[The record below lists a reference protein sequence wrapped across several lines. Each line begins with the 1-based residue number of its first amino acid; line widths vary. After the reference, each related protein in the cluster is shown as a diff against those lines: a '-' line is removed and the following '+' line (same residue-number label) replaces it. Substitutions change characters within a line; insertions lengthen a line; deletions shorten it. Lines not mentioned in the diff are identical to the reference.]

1 MRKIIKI
8 TLVLALVLVLAYL
21 LGPSPS
27 KPTYS
32 NLLPELPSSSDSLE
46 KLIAGEE
53 ALHKIKPENE
63 ARIVWANDSLKTP
76 TEYSIVYLH
85 GFTASQMEGD
95 PVHRNLAKKLGANL
109 YLSRLAEHGIDTVDV
124 MVNLTAEAYWESAK
138 KALAIGKKLG
148 KKVILMGTSTGGTNA
163 LQLAATYPDDVAALM
178 LLSPNIAIN
187 DPNAPLLNN
196 PWGLQIARAVKG
208 SKYITTPDQR
218 PVFKKYW
225 YSYYRLEAVVA
236 LQEMIET
243 TMTPETFGKIHQP
256 VALLYYYKDETH
268 QDPVVKVS
276 AMKTMIE
283 QLGTPANLKF
293 DQPLPKTGEHVI
305 GSPIKSKDV
314 AGVEQALDSFCTSIL
329 KLSFVH

>member
-1 MRKIIKI
+1 MRKILKT
-8 TLVLALVLVLAYL
+8 TLVLALVLVTVYF

-27 KPTYS
+27 KPLY
-32 NLLPELPSSSDSLE
+32 NMQLMELPSTSDSLE
-46 KLIAGEE
+46 QLIASEE
-53 ALHKIKPENE
+53 ALHTIKPENE
-63 ARIVWANDSLKTP
+63 ARIVWANDSLKSITD
-76 TEYSIVYLH
+76 YAIVYLH

-95 PVHRNLAKKLGANL
+95 PVHRNLARKLRANL
-109 YLSRLAEHGIDTVDV
+109 YLSRLSEHGIDTVDA
-124 MVNLTAEAYWESAK
+124 MLNLTADSYWESAK

-163 LQLAATYPDDVAALM
+163 LQLAAAYPNDVAALI

-196 PWGLQIARAVKG
+196 PWGLQIARMVKG

-218 PVFKKYW
+218 AIFKKYW

-236 LQEMIET
+236 LQEMLET
-243 TMTPETFGKIHQP
+243 SMNAETFGKIHQP
-256 VALLYYYKDETH
+256 VALLYYYKDDAH

-276 AMKTMIE
+276 AMKTMMQ
-283 QLGTPANLKF
+283 QLGTPANLQF
-293 DQPLPKTGEHVI
+293 DCPLPKTGDHVI

-314 AGVEQALDSFCTSIL
+314 VGVELALDSFCTSIL
-329 KLSFVH
+329 KLPLNH